1 MSRRIF
7 FIVFVLLLGFA
18 VDTDAQSRLYPTNRF
33 SRVYSDSDFIDL
45 KRYDLIFDEL
55 LLSDI
60 ENANFAFTVQPS
72 WGAES
77 SCSYCPSKSTFVLK
91 VAEEN
96 LWYYYFGVNSE
107 FVAGES
113 PEVNIVEYRC
123 VVPWE
128 TAKYFKE
135 LFSAAALS
143 SSYLARPNGL
153 DGVTYEIIS
162 LKDGWVTAGFWSPK
176 KDTNCHKLEQIL
188 IQISLAVRSN
198 DCSAIEELVPAAVEL
213 TAAFKE
219 LYPAD
224 VIE

>member
-96 LWYYYFGVNSE
+96 LWYYYFGVNSGYK
-107 FVAGES
+107 AGES

-128 TAKYFKE
+128 TAKCFKE